1 MTVVNPKSISGITS
15 ITTASGS
22 DDLLTIHTNNGT
34 ERLRVDS
41 TGATKIVT
49 GIVTTLT
56 ATTGIVTTLTASTVT
71 SLGDVDIADKIVHT
85 GDTNTAIRFPAAD
98 TITAETSGAEAI
110 RINNSGQLLV
120 GVTAARTVFSG
131 YTPSL
136 QVEGTANSDSSVSIV
151 ENISAASGP
160 SLWFG
165 KTRGT
170 SLGAN
175 TVVQSGDELGTIVFN
190 GADGTDVQSMA
201 AFIRAS
207 VDGTPGSNDMPGR
220 ITFHTTDDGSASP
233 TERLRITSTG
243 KIGITEPSPSNYGIH
258 ASQSSESVYYR
269 ADSGS
274 VDSIFGSASSL
285 GYSIAGTTSNHAF
298 VFFANNAEKLRIST
312 NGQIATRGAT
322 GTGFNNAGAGD
333 FGSFLTINGGH
344 TSNQWGILSLEG
356 NTSASGYTV
365 GAIQFINQNNA
376 NSSSGGNTQSRL
388 LAKIDAHS
396 VTSDSNAGDDSGGT
410 LRFYTKPE
418 AGTPAERLRI
428 ASNGYITQAFK
439 PVKTAQDTNVQNI
452 SGERFVIDLPSTSR
466 MFRITGS
473 FSFNNGIYRI
483 WGDLGAN
490 WSDGHTPSIEGFAN
504 WWQDGA
510 GGPTYQDVISG
521 QYFEVADPVDSGFE
535 VTYDLLLT
543 TMAHNGTARPGVSGN
558 ISWTYNGVGRAW
570 TVFSYQDTAASG
582 TDRLT
587 QWAWDIDIVSGTM
600 GTGQHQYVIE
610 QYPITQ

>member
-175 TVVQSGDELGTIVFN
+175 TVVQSGD
-190 GADGTDVQSMA
+190 
-201 AFIRAS
+201 
-207 VDGTPGSNDMPGR
+207 
-220 ITFHTTDDGSASP
+220 
-233 TERLRITSTG
+233 
-243 KIGITEPSPSNYGIH
+243 
-258 ASQSSESVYYR
+258 
-269 ADSGS
+269 
-274 VDSIFGSASSL
+274 
-285 GYSIAGTTSNHAF
+285 
-298 VFFANNAEKLRIST
+298 
-312 NGQIATRGAT
+312 
-322 GTGFNNAGAGD
+322 
-333 FGSFLTINGGH
+333 
-344 TSNQWGILSLEG
+344 
-356 NTSASGYTV
+356 
-365 GAIQFINQNNA
+365 
-376 NSSSGGNTQSRL
+376 
-388 LAKIDAHS
+388 
-396 VTSDSNAGDDSGGT
+396 
-410 LRFYTKPE
+410 
-418 AGTPAERLRI
+418 
-428 ASNGYITQAFK
+428 
-439 PVKTAQDTNVQNI
+439 
-452 SGERFVIDLPSTSR
+452 
-466 MFRITGS
+466 
-473 FSFNNGIYRI
+473 
-483 WGDLGAN
+483 
-490 WSDGHTPSIEGFAN
+490 
-504 WWQDGA
+504 
-510 GGPTYQDVISG
+510 
-521 QYFEVADPVDSGFE
+521 
-535 VTYDLLLT
+535 
-543 TMAHNGTARPGVSGN
+543 
-558 ISWTYNGVGRAW
+558 
-570 TVFSYQDTAASG
+570 
-582 TDRLT
+582 
-587 QWAWDIDIVSGTM
+587 
-600 GTGQHQYVIE
+600 
-610 QYPITQ
+610 